1 MKQNLISI
9 KPAARRV
16 AGLAGLVVILG
27 WSSSPLALP
36 IVQSDITNANPLTVQ
51 DPVRID
57 RIVNDQ
63 FGNFYHVVVDEPT
76 LEMKG
81 LVDSAPSIRSGT
93 AQLDDFILGDS
104 VTFQGLPVS
113 SQAIKFELIA
123 DGTGFLPSTI
133 PDVGP
138 VLIDEILRL
147 NLNMGGLPVGTDNAS
162 ITVSY
167 VNQGSGGPGI
177 IPEPPDVA
185 FPIQWDLTATRMI
198 FNGVPEPFNT
208 NMTLA
213 APEGAQF
220 DFLDSARLV
229 IDLPPGASVASAGGF
244 FQAAPVPEPSSLLL
258 VLPVVAAFMVFSSY
272 GLAGPKIGAARARD
286 E

>member
-63 FGNFYHVVVDEPT
+63 FGNFYHAVIDEPT

-93 AQLDDFILGDS
+93 AQLDDSILGDS
-104 VTFQGLPVS
+104 LTFNGLAAAGQPITFGLV
-113 SQAIKFELIA
+113 A
-123 DGTGFLPSTI
+123 DGTGFIPSTI
-133 PDVGP
+133 PGIGP
-138 VLIDEILRL
+138 VLIDEFFRAT
-147 NLNMGGLPVGTDNAS
+147 LNMGG
-162 ITVSY
+162 
-167 VNQGSGGPGI
+167 
-177 IPEPPDVA
+177 PP
-185 FPIQWDLTATRMI
+185 
-198 FNGVPEPFNT
+198 
-208 NMTLA
+208 
-213 APEGAQF
+213 
-220 DFLDSARLV
+220 
-229 IDLPPGASVASAGGF
+229 
-244 FQAAPVPEPSSLLL
+244 
-258 VLPVVAAFMVFSSY
+258 
-272 GLAGPKIGAARARD
+272 
-286 E
+286 